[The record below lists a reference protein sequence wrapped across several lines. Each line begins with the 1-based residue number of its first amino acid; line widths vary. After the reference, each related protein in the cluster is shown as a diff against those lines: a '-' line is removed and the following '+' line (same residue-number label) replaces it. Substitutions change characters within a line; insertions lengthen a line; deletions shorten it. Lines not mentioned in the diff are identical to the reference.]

1 MGQSSTESKGTAMG
15 VDTPKALT
23 TIGLDAGYSITP
35 ALKASV
41 GYYYQHDEKE
51 VPIYQTT
58 TDGSDVRLR
67 LAYDLTN
74 QLQAGVHYSH
84 DNNFQSRGTGDLKF
98 RFGTGSSGKNS
109 QQLTMPPVVQ
119 ALTATPTNRDV
130 RVANSTANP
139 RDGASAY

>member
-1 MGQSSTESKGTAMG
+1 VAPSKGTLKLIHC
-15 VDTPKALT
+15 PLP
-23 TIGLDAGYSITP
+23 LP
-35 ALKASV
+35 ALVLLPS
-41 GYYYQHDEKE
+41 
-51 VPIYQTT
+51 
-58 TDGSDVRLR
+58 TDGSGVRLR
-67 LAYDLTN
+67 LAYELTN

-139 RDGASAY
+139 REGASAL